1 MPEIPIDNTDVTKTP
16 TSIDATFFVID
27 SVTTTGTTYTIP
39 SINGIIY
46 TTKKG
51 EAYDISS
58 KGGYTRGSP
67 LRFKKSFTST
77 NEEVL

>member
-1 MPEIPIDNTDVTKTP
+1 MPEIPIDDTNVSTKP
-16 TSIDATFFVID
+16 ISITATFFVID
-27 SVTTTGTTYTIP
+27 SVTTTGTTYNVP

-58 KGGYTRGSP
+58 KGGYVRGSP